1 MKKKDL
7 IIRNKKREELINRIE
22 RQGGRAT
29 DNDAL
34 LIIDMYSSIYRKDN
48 RIDDIEGMEYKLIYM
63 YNKIKEE
70 K

>member
-1 MKKKDL
+1 M
-7 IIRNKKREELINRIE
+7 INKRREELINRIE

-48 RIDDIEGMEYKLIYM
+48 RVDDIKGMEYKLIYM

>member
-1 MKKKDL
+1 MKKKD
-7 IIRNKKREELINRIE
+7 IMIRNKKREELINRIE